1 MGMGKTIVILT
12 GAGISA
18 ESGIP
23 TFRASDGLWCNHPI
37 EDVATPQGY
46 RRNPRLVHSFY
57 NARRAQLKQVAP
69 NAAHNAIAE
78 LAANWDGKLF
88 LITQNVDDLHDRS
101 THGKVTKPGY
111 RLIHMHGELRKARCE
126 KTGSIFE
133 WHENIENDSHC
144 ECCNSPGTLRPHIV
158 WFNEMPLEMDVID
171 QAAESCDLFISIGTS
186 GNVYPAAGLVHT
198 ARTYGRAHTVE
209 LNLEPSNVQSMFHEK
224 IYGPATKTV
233 PAYVKSILAGEVI

>member
-1 MGMGKTIVILT
+1 MDKTIVILT

-57 NARRAQLKQVAP
+57 NARRAQLKEVSP
-69 NAAHNAIAE
+69 NAAHNALAE

-88 LITQNVDDLHDRS
+88 LITQNVDDLHDRAARE
-101 THGKVTKPGY
+101 TAPKPGF

-126 KTGSIFE
+126 KSGGIFD
-133 WHENIENDSHC
+133 WHEDIYGDLHC
-144 ECCNSPGTLRPHIV
+144 ECCKAPGNLRPHIV

-171 QAAESCDLFISIGTS
+171 KAAESCDLFISIGTS

-209 LNLEPSNVQSMFHEK
+209 LNLEPSAGQSLFHEK

-233 PAYVKSILAGEVI
+233 PAYVKSILAG